1 MINPWKPA
9 RRDPDL
15 ERIEQL
21 YREYRLPLWRY
32 AFKLL
37 HDEHLADDVVQ
48 SVFIKAIEKS
58 ELISSLDLPA
68 AETPPDGGA
77 GRPGGFSLRRR

>member
-48 SVFIKAIEKS
+48 SVFIKAI
-58 ELISSLDLPA
+58 
-68 AETPPDGGA
+68 
-77 GRPGGFSLRRR
+77 

>member
-37 HDEHLADDVVQ
+37 HDDRA
-48 SVFIKAIEKS
+48 
-58 ELISSLDLPA
+58 SL
-68 AETPPDGGA
+68 
-77 GRPGGFSLRRR
+77 SRRLKKVN

>member
-37 HDEHLADDVVQ
+37 HDEHLADDVVPV
-48 SVFIKAIEKS
+48 SYTH
-58 ELISSLDLPA
+58 LTLPTKL
-68 AETPPDGGA
+68 EV
-77 GRPGGFSLRRR
+77 